1 MGKLKNFKVIL
12 FDLGGVLLEL
22 RDPIS
27 TFGLDIDASEFLRT
41 WIMSPSLRALESGRS
56 SP

>member
-12 FDLGGVLLEL
+12 FDPGGVLLEL

-27 TFGLDIDASEFLRT
+27 TFGPDIDASKFLRT
-41 WIMSPSLRALESGRS
+41 WIMSPSVRALESG
-56 SP
+56 